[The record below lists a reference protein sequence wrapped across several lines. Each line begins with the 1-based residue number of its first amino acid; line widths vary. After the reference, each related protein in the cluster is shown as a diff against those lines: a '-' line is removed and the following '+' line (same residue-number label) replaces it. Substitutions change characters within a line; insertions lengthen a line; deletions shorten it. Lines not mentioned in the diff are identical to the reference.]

1 MAVIPI
7 IKLLNWLLLSKCQI
21 LGENLSNSSVI
32 LGFSLT
38 MKWLSESYLE
48 VVACPLSLSEFFRC
62 FFFFTYMLTG
72 YSPIFIMR
80 EFFFYQGTQTAEK
93 NELLKQFG
101 ISDYNMLPVMFRQGS
116 SVFWDKVSLF
126 SVFSS
131 LHKQYFHSNYAF
143 LTIFYPFPIS
153 NLRDSNARK

>member
-62 FFFFTYMLTG
+62 FFFLPTCWQDIVRYLLCVNSFFIRVLKRQRKMNCLNNLVSVITTCYQWCFAKGPLSFGIRLVFFLFFRHCT
-72 YSPIFIMR
+72 SNIFIATMH
-80 EFFFYQGTQTAEK
+80 F
-93 NELLKQFG
+93 
-101 ISDYNMLPVMFRQGS
+101 
-116 SVFWDKVSLF
+116 
-126 SVFSS
+126 
-131 LHKQYFHSNYAF
+131 
-143 LTIFYPFPIS
+143 
-153 NLRDSNARK
+153 